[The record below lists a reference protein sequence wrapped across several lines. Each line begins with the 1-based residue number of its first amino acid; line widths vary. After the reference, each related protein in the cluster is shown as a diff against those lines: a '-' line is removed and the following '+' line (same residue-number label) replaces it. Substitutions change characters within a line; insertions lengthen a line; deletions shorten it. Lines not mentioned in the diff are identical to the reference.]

1 MSFLNRETFLKKVKE
16 LNSNYW
22 NEGKDYRW
30 EYMSYVIEEAEK
42 LNPKKII
49 EAGASDMP
57 LNDESFLFNYPKY
70 NLDKV
75 PYDFKDKEFDLFIA
89 LQVWEHLNNQAE
101 AFREVMRISKN
112 AILSFP
118 FQWKHGDKRHRGI
131 DKARIKQWT
140 CGVEP
145 VKVKLIKDRIVYVWR
160 FK

>member
-1 MSFLNRETFLKKVKE
+1 MSFLNHKTFLKKVKE

-22 NEGKDYRW
+22 NEGKYYRW

-42 LNPKKII
+42 LNPEKII

-57 LNDESFLFNYPKY
+57 LNDESYLFSYPEHDL
-70 NLDKV
+70 NKV
-75 PYDFKDKEFDLFIA
+75 PYKFNDKHFDLFIA
-89 LQVWEHLNNQAE
+89 LQTWEHLTNQQE
-101 AFREVMRISKN
+101 AFKEVMRISKH

-118 FQWKHGDKRHRGI
+118 YKWKHGDAQHRGI
-131 DKARIKQWT
+131 DERKIEKWT
-140 CGVEP
+140 CGVKP